1 MNRMNGED
9 AAHYCHLRN
18 TAAVNPRPRQTASRM
33 VSIASAASTTYDTY
47 PDRTSRELFAEAAAD
62 AFAATALDP
71 PAVDAVYAGN
81 FMGDLLEDQGHMG
94 ALFADHIGCREA
106 ASVRVESACA
116 SGGAAVREAVHAI
129 EAGAADVALAGG
141 VEVMSIAD
149 IEHVTDALANAA
161 DEVYENEQ
169 GVTFPGIYALMA
181 RRYLHEFDATRED
194 LAAVSVKNH
203 ANAVDNPLA
212 QFRRELTVEEVLAS
226 KPIATPLVLYD
237 ACPISDGASVV
248 LLVSDEVA
256 AERGLDVP
264 ATVLGTGQS
273 SDAVALQD
281 RASITRTPAAERA
294 AREAY
299 TDAGIT
305 PDDVDVLEVHDCFTV
320 AEVLAL
326 EALGFYDRGEGVRG
340 AVEGETAVDGSLPVN
355 PSGGL
360 LGKGHPV
367 GATGVGQIVEL
378 TKQLDGD
385 HPNQVSGAEVALAHN
400 VGGSGASTTVTILG
414 GA

>member
-1 MNRMNGED
+1 
-9 AAHYCHLRN
+9 
-18 TAAVNPRPRQTASRM
+18 M
-33 VSIASAASTTYDTY
+33 VSIASAASTTYDTW
-47 PDRTSRELFAEAAAD
+47 PDTTSRELFAEAATEAFAD
-62 AFAATALDP
+62 AALDP
-71 PAVDAVYAGN
+71 PAVDIVFAGN

-94 ALFADHIGCREA
+94 PLFADHVGCREA

-169 GVTFPGIYALMA
+169 GLTFPGIYALMA

-212 QFRRELTVEEVLAS
+212 QFRSELTVEEVLAS

-248 LLVSDEVA
+248 LLVDDEFA
-256 AERGLDVP
+256 AERGVDPSVS
-264 ATVLGTGQS
+264 VLGTGQS

-299 TDAGIT
+299 ADAGIT

-326 EALGFYDRGEGVRG
+326 EALGFYERGEGVRG

-385 HPNQVSGAEVALAHN
+385 HPNQVPGADVALAHN

-414 GA
+414 GV